1 MHASQ
6 IQGCIVEQR
15 VEKKR
20 KIVESG
26 QVRKSENGGSSIFR
40 RRTESVEPAADWT
53 EKNTIDICLSPRT
66 ENAPLQPCIG
76 PTAPI

>member
-40 RRTESVEPAADWT
+40 RRTESVEPAAD
-53 EKNTIDICLSPRT
+53 
-66 ENAPLQPCIG
+66 
-76 PTAPI
+76 